1 MFIKPLETQNLSNW
15 IDKAGNQ
22 YFSLQTKRKDSQ
34 GIGSF
39 LTNLIVQKDK
49 NEYEFRIILKLSSR
63 DKVMV
68 VAVENSF
75 EMIHRVFANPLTPR
89 TGIL

>member
-1 MFIKPLETQNLSNW
+1 MFIKPVEAQNLSNW

-22 YFSLQTKRKDSQ
+22 FFSLQSKRKDSP

-39 LTNLIVQKDK
+39 LSNLIVQKDK
-49 NEYEFRIILKLSSR
+49 NDFEFRIILKLSSR
-63 DKVMV
+63 DKVLV

-75 EMIHRVFANPLTPR
+75 EMIHIVSRKA
-89 TGIL
+89 